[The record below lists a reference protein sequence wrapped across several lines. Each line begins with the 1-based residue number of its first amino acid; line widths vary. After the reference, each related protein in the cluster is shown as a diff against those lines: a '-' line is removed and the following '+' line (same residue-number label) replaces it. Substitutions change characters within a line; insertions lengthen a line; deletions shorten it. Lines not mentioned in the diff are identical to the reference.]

1 MSCACPTAFAHS
13 PTMADTELVLAVD
26 SSVRADGLV
35 VLADATG
42 RVVASRSRL
51 ADISGLLGAI
61 RELLDPPGAR
71 IGKVLVARGPG
82 SYIGVRTGLAA
93 ALGVA
98 QGRRL
103 PVSVVGTLEV
113 VAARIDPKPGH
124 LLVLAAAGRG
134 GVYGQRFEPKSAQGR
149 WSPLAP
155 SVVLGARAE
164 WPSDWT
170 ESTLL
175 LDPDGVAGPER
186 TWLEPIQAVRSRAE
200 ALGLLTGLGTGA
212 GSGYDHV
219 TADYGTRLGEPSW
232 S

>member
-1 MSCACPTAFAHS
+1 L
-13 PTMADTELVLAVD
+13 ADTELVLAVD

-35 VLADATG
+35 VLADSSG
-42 RVVASRSRL
+42 RVVASRPKL
-51 ADISGLLGAI
+51 ADVTGLLGAI
-61 RELLDPPGAR
+61 RELLDQPEAR
-71 IGKVLVARGPG
+71 IAKVLVARGPG

-98 QGRRL
+98 QGRGL

-113 VAARIDPKPGH
+113 VAARIDPEPGQ

-134 GVYGQRFEPKSAQGR
+134 GVYGQRFGLMSPGGPWR
-149 WSPLAP
+149 PLAA

-175 LDPDGVAGPER
+175 LDLDGVAGPDR
-186 TWLEPIQAVRSRAE
+186 TSLPPIPVVRSRAE
-200 ALGLLTGLGTGA
+200 ALGLLTGQGA

-219 TADYGTRLGEPSW
+219 TADYGTRLGEPTW

>member
-1 MSCACPTAFAHS
+1 MSCGCPTAFVHS

-26 SSVRADGLV
+26 SSTRGDGLV
-35 VLADATG
+35 VLADSIG
-42 RVVASRSRL
+42 KVVSSRSGL
-51 ADISGLLGAI
+51 VDITGLLGGI

-113 VAARIDPKPGH
+113 VAARIDPKPGQ

-134 GVYGQRFEPKSAQGR
+134 GVYGQRFGPKSAQGH

-155 SVVLGARAE
+155 TVVLGARAD

-175 LDPDGVAGPER
+175 LDPDGVAGPDG

-200 ALGLLTGLGTGA
+200 SLGLLARLGA

-219 TADYGTRLGEPSW
+219 TADYGTRLGEPTW